1 MDSEKNEQVKIEGI
15 RIGIIGLGLIGGS
28 LARALK
34 TKMGITPSI
43 AVGRNERI
51 LLQALED
58 GNIGAFSTKVAD
70 IKDCDLVFVC
80 VPVSR
85 VFEIMDEISG
95 FFKGIVTDVASTKAS
110 ISEYMAQ
117 NHPSMRYIGGH
128 PMAGSEKVGYDA
140 SNANLFENAPYILC
154 SKAAG
159 GPSMPDSLEGFLQ
172 VPEDR
177 NDMEIMK
184 SIVKGIGARAVMMA
198 PGEHDLAVGLISHL
212 PHIAAYALVDT
223 VKSHNDDRLRTIAA
237 GGFRDATRIASSDP
251 DLWADIL
258 CDSGETV
265 TGLLDSYI
273 KSLTNLKQRLEA
285 KDREAL
291 LKVFESAKEYRD
303 GMALPGKNKDGTVQ
317 LWVEIDDKPGMIA
330 RVSTIFSNAK
340 INIRNIGIQDSREY
354 EGGSLRITLS
364 SEEDANDGAKLL
376 TDAKMSVRIMS

>member
-1 MDSEKNEQVKIEGI
+1 MDSENNEKMEIKGI

-28 LARALK
+28 LARALRA
-34 TKMGITPSI
+34 KMGITPSI
-43 AVGRNERI
+43 AVGRNEKVLR
-51 LLQALED
+51 QALED
-58 GNIGAFSTKVAD
+58 GNIAAFSTKITD

-80 VPVSR
+80 VPVGR

-110 ISEYMAQ
+110 IAGYVGQ
-117 NHPSMRYIGGH
+117 NHPGMRYIGGH
-128 PMAGSEKVGYDA
+128 PMAGSEKVGYEA

-154 SKAAG
+154 NSTADG
-159 GPSMPDSLEGFLQ
+159 STRQDSGE
-172 VPEDR
+172 VIMHRPEERHDL
-177 NDMEIMK
+177 EIMK
-184 SIVKGIGARAVMMA
+184 TIAAGIGARVVMMA
-198 PGEHDLAVGLISHL
+198 PGEHDLAVGLVSHL
-212 PHIAAYALVDT
+212 PHIAAYALVDA
-223 VKSHNDDRLRTIAA
+223 VKSQNDDRLRTIAA

-265 TGLLDSYI
+265 AGLLDRYI
-273 KSLTNLKQRLEA
+273 GSLTNLKQRLEE
-285 KDREAL
+285 KDRGAL

-364 SEEDANDGAKLL
+364 SEPDAVYGAKLL
-376 TDAKMSVRIMS
+376 TDANMSVRIMS